1 MATLEVM
8 LHSLRQRLAAT
19 LGLPRYRLFNDAAIQ
34 WIASARPVTLQALAS
49 RIAVYRRLKLKQN

>member
-1 MATLEVM
+1 M

-19 LGLPRYRLFNDAAIQ
+19 LGLPRYRLFNDAAIP

-49 RIAVYRRLKLKQN
+49 RFAVYRRLKLKQN